1 MTTLKTNQT
10 ISCISLEDAR
20 VQADKIS
27 NAIIV
32 VKDNFYALVNYST
45 YKELKKLGYNQVS

>member
-1 MTTLKTNQT
+1 MKALKTNQT

-20 VQADKIS
+20 VKADKIS

-32 VKDNFYALVNYST
+32 AKDNLYLLVNYKT
-45 YKELKKLGYNQVS
+45 YTELKRFGYNQVR

>member
-10 ISCISLEDAR
+10 INCISLEDAR
-20 VQADKIS
+20 VQANKIS

-45 YKELKKLGYNQVS
+45 YKELKKLGYNQVR